1 MATGTWVPGYNRTI
15 TFLGVNLKVKGGS
28 FTEMVEKLIVTHNQ
42 SGGVQGWLAGILD
55 GQGSIQANVDA
66 GAVPPAF
73 GLVAGVSGFL
83 TYSLGSTNPY
93 VIPVTVERKN
103 YQWVVNGLLEYS
115 FDVSVNSE
123 VGSMSRAA

>member
-1 MATGTWVPGYNRTI
+1 MATGTWVPGYNRSI
-15 TFLGVNLKVKGGS
+15 VFLGVALKVKGGT

-55 GQGSIQANVDA
+55 GQGSVQANVDA
-66 GAVPPAF
+66 AAVPPSF
-73 GLVAGVSGFL
+73 GLYAGASGTL
-83 TYSLGSTNPY
+83 LYSLGSTVPY
-93 VIPVTVERKN
+93 SIPVTVERKT